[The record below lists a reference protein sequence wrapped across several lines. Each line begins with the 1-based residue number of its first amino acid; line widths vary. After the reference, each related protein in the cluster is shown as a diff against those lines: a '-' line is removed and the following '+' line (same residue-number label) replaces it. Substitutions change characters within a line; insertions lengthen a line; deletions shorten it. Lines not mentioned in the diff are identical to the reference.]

1 MVRRARKTSASIR
14 AGAIVL
20 CGVAALAAS
29 ATQARNYSVL
39 YSFSATDG
47 SEPRAALVADK
58 SGNLYGTT
66 QNGGDL
72 TLCSQQGCGTVFE
85 IAPGGGQSV
94 LHVFEGKNQGDG
106 SLPYDAL
113 ILDKDGNLYGTTVG
127 GGGNSSLGTV
137 FKLAPDGTE
146 TILHAFTGSNHGD
159 GSAPSAGLVRNGGGN
174 LYGTTI
180 AGGNSGCNSQGCG
193 TVYKIAPD
201 GTESIVYVFPGG
213 SDGATP
219 GNGALIKDDA
229 GNLYGTTVAGGDLD
243 CGSSGCGVV
252 YRLTRDGDETV
263 LHAFS
268 GGSDGANPIGGLTI
282 DAEGSLYGTTQAG
295 GGGCSGLGCGTV
307 FKIAPDGTYSV
318 LYAFTGGSDGAYPF
332 AAPLVNRKGDLYG
345 TTDGGGDA
353 ACNCGTVFK
362 LAPDGGFKVLHAFE
376 GGDDGRGSDAPLISV
391 HGTLFGT
398 TYWGGGSANC
408 TVGCGTVFVLQ

>member
-29 ATQARNYSVL
+29 ATQARTYSTL
-39 YSFSATDG
+39 FSFSGTDG
-47 SEPRAALVADK
+47 AVPRAAVTADK
-58 SGNLYGTT
+58 DGNLYGTT

-72 TLCSQQGCGTVFE
+72 TICGQSGCGTVFK

-106 SLPYDAL
+106 SLPYGAL

-146 TILHAFTGSNHGD
+146 TILHAFTGSNSGD
-159 GSAPSAGLVRNGGGN
+159 GSAPSAGLVRHGSN
-174 LYGTTI
+174 LYGTTV
-180 AGGNSGCNSQGCG
+180 AGGNTGCNSQGCG
-193 TVYKIAPD
+193 TVYKVASD

-213 SDGATP
+213 SDGGTP
-219 GNGALIKDDA
+219 GNGALVKDDA

-243 CGSSGCGVV
+243 CGSAGCGLV
-252 YRLTRDGDETV
+252 YKLTRHGQETV
-263 LHAFS
+263 LHRFT
-268 GGSDGANPIGGLTI
+268 GGTDGADPVAGLTI
-282 DAEGSLYGTTQAG
+282 DAEGSLYGTTALG
-295 GGGCSGLGCGTV
+295 GGACANLGCGTIY
-307 FKIAPDGTYSV
+307 KIAPDGTYSV
-318 LYAFTGGSDGAYPF
+318 QYAFTNGSDGGYPF
-332 AAPLVNRKGDLYG
+332 AAPLLDRKGNLYG
-345 TTDGGGDA
+345 TTDGGGDV
-353 ACNCGTVFK
+353 ACDCGTVFK
-362 LAPDGGFKVLHAFE
+362 LAPDGGQRVLHAFT
-376 GGDDGRGSDAPLISV
+376 GGDDGRGSNAPLISV

-398 TYWGGGSANC
+398 AHWGGGSANC
-408 TVGCGTVFVLQ
+408 TAGCGTVFQLQ